1 MTHPMAPFPDKR
13 IIIIAGPN
21 GAGKTTL
28 ARELLPN
35 EANTNNFIN
44 ADLIAAGLDPLQP
57 ERAAFRAG
65 RMMLEMIDACVK
77 KGESFA
83 FETTLSGRS
92 YARMIPRWQELGYW
106 VSLYYLPLP
115 SPEIA
120 IERVR
125 QRVAMGGHHV
135 PDDIIRRRFHAS
147 WHNFQSI
154 YRDVVDQWEIREGS
168 ERPHMIEEQR
178 EAYADDRLSPN
189 AESEGWRWRTSS
201 GKPNPGIEAA
211 MRRATMK
218 ARRRAI
224 ALTGRVVTIRN
235 GKVEYDTEP

>member
-1 MTHPMAPFPDKR
+1 MTAQPEKR

-35 EANTNNFIN
+35 EANILTFIN

-65 RMMLEMIDACVK
+65 RMMLEMIDACVRR
-77 KGESFA
+77 GESFA
-83 FETTLSGRS
+83 FETTLSGRG
-92 YARMIPRWQELGYW
+92 YARMIPRWQERGYW
-106 VSLYYLPLP
+106 VKLYYLPLP
-115 SPEIA
+115 SPETA

-125 QRVAMGGHHV
+125 QRVAMGGHHI

-147 WHNFQSI
+147 WHNLQHL
-154 YRDVVDQWEIREGS
+154 YQYLVDEWEIREHT
-168 ERPHMIEEQR
+168 ERPPMIEEQR

-189 AESEGWRWRTSS
+189 AESEGWVWVTST
-201 GKPNPGIEAA
+201 GKPNPGTEAA

-224 ALTGRVVTIRN
+224 ALTGRVVTFRN

>member
-1 MTHPMAPFPDKR
+1 MDRLPDKR

-35 EANTNNFIN
+35 EANTPTFIN

-65 RMMLEMIDACVK
+65 RMMLEMIDACVQR
-77 KGESFA
+77 GESFA

-106 VSLYYLPLP
+106 VTLIFLRVS
-115 SPEIA
+115 SPEVT

-125 QRVAMGGHHV
+125 QRVIEGGHHV
-135 PDDIIRRRFHAS
+135 PEDVIRRRFHS
-147 WHNFQSI
+147 GLENFQNLYRNLVNEAII
-154 YRDVVDQWEIREGS
+154 YDV
-168 ERPHMIEEQR
+168 
-178 EAYADDRLSPN
+178 
-189 AESEGWRWRTSS
+189 
-201 GKPNPGIEAA
+201 
-211 MRRATMK
+211 
-218 ARRRAI
+218 
-224 ALTGRVVTIRN
+224 
-235 GKVEYDTEP
+235 